1 VVFFSGSE
9 SVQVFYH
16 LFIYV
21 LLLEIQFNKGEEG
34 WDPIN
39 QFNPTTML
47 CLPQARQIHS
57 H

>member
-1 VVFFSGSE
+1 MVFFSGSE

-21 LLLEIQFNKGEEG
+21 LLLEIQFNKEEEG

-39 QFNPTTML
+39 QFNPTTIL
-47 CLPQARQIHS
+47 CLPQART
-57 H
+57 